1 MTSLHASG
9 SDTAC
14 ACGNTIAIFQKSC
27 CKETASWLVRVLSA
41 WNPQSSLVGLLV
53 MPVLAIAI
61 ANGIWFIGSAFVEA
75 AQNQAARERDEGPVA
90 YRGFARIHT
99 ASGPVIERGVLIVL
113 KGKILEVGA
122 EDQVKI
128 PANAKVQDMT
138 GTVIIPGLVDTHSHI
153 GIFGRPAGPHSAD
166 GNEMTG
172 PVQPGL
178 RAIDAINPHD
188 PGIRMALAGGVTTAN
203 IMPGSGNAIGGTTL
217 YVRLKGTVV
226 EAMRIMAGRVL
237 GGIKFANGE
246 NPKGAYGSKN
256 QAPGTRM
263 KIAALQREQLTK
275 AQAYKRQWDTY
286 NKAKADGK
294 KASPPDRDINL
305 DPLVEALE
313 RKRTVHFHC
322 HRADDIMTAVRLS
335 EEFGFELVLQ
345 HCTEGY
351 LIAEELARRGI
362 AVSLTLVDSPGGKPE
377 VMNLLEENAIILTKA
392 GVKVAI
398 NTDDFITESRF
409 FLRTGAIAVRGG
421 LSEDMALKALTLHG
435 AQMLHVEDKVGSLEK
450 GKDADFVVLSGAPF
464 SVYSHVLETYIEG
477 EKVFD
482 RSQHDDWT
490 YQAGGFALA
499 KNQQLLPKKTATIKP
514 LPAVKTPDVPKDAPK
529 LTDAPKKLA
538 VLAGRIHTVAGG
550 TIEDGIV
557 LVEDGKI
564 KQVGKRTEIA
574 VPPGYPVVTASVV
587 TPGLIDAHSVVGLSG
602 ALNFKKADQDQ
613 DEMSDPNQADL
624 RIMDSFNPH
633 EPLLQF
639 IREHGVTVLHALP
652 GRANVIAGQSG
663 IFRTYGRTADQM
675 KIRFPAGI
683 LVNLG
688 EVPKTSYPGKL
699 PGTRMGTANLVR
711 NALTLA
717 QAYAQKKQGGNDAA
731 APNLKHEAMQFV
743 LNKKIPVIF
752 SGHRADDLMTAL
764 RIAKEFN
771 LQAMLALATEGY
783 LIPDAILDAKVP
795 VLVHPTMQRA
805 STSETF
811 NAHLGTAAFL
821 TDRKIPSAISTAF
834 EGYVPKT
841 RVLRYEAAIAMV
853 NGLGF
858 DRALRSI
865 TLDAAKILAIDDQFG
880 SIEPGKVADLVLY
893 DGDPFEHSTHVTHT
907 IIGGRVVHDRTEYLK
922 LPFER
927 RALPLSTA
935 GGDYGCC
942 LGTW

>member
-1 MTSLHASG
+1 MKAAL
-9 SDTAC
+9 
-14 ACGNTIAIFQKSC
+14 IK
-27 CKETASWLVRVLSA
+27 
-41 WNPQSSLVGLLV
+41 LLV
-53 MPVLAIAI
+53 IPLAAVVA
-61 ANGIWFIGSAFVEA
+61 ANLLWFVASAFIEA
-75 AQNQAARERDEGPVA
+75 SQKTAGPDGDVPVV
-90 YRGFARIHT
+90 YRGARIHT

-113 KGKILEVGA
+113 KGKILDVGA

-128 PANAKVQDMT
+128 PANAKVRDMT
-138 GTVIIPGLVDTHSHI
+138 GKVIIPGLVDTHSHI
-153 GIFGRPAGPHSAD
+153 GIFNRPSGPHGAD

-203 IMPGSGNAIGGTTL
+203 IMPGSGNAIGGQTL

-246 NPKGAYGSKN
+246 NPKGAYGGKG

-263 KIAALQREQLTK
+263 KIAALQRESLTN
-275 AQAYKRQWDTY
+275 AQNYKRQWDNY
-286 NKAKADGK
+286 NKAKAEGK
-294 KASPPDRDINL
+294 HATTPERDINL

-351 LIAEELARRGI
+351 LVAEELARRGI
-362 AVSLTLVDSPGGKPE
+362 FVSLTLVDSPGGKPE
-377 VMNLLEENAIILTKA
+377 VMGLLEENAAILTNA

-421 LSEDMALKALTLHG
+421 LSEDIALKALTLHG
-435 AQMLHVEDKVGSLEK
+435 AQMLHLEERIGSLDK
-450 GKDADFVVLSGAPF
+450 GKDADFVVLSGRPF
-464 SVYSHVLETYIEG
+464 SVYTQVLETYIEG
-477 EKVFD
+477 DKVFD
-482 RSQHDDWT
+482 RGQHDDWT

-499 KNQQLLPKKTATIKP
+499 KNEKLLPKKTEAIKP
-514 LPAVKTPDVPKDAPK
+514 QNDAKLPAAPK
-529 LTDAPKKLA
+529 NAPSVTDVPKKLA
-538 VLAGRIHTVAGG
+538 VLAGVIHTVGKG
-550 TIEDGIV
+550 TIVNGII

-564 KQVGKRTEIA
+564 TKVGAQKDI
-574 VPPGYPVVTASVV
+574 PLPKGFPVVVAREV

-624 RIMDSFNPH
+624 RVMDSFNPQ

-639 IREHGVTVLHALP
+639 IREHGVTVVHAMP
-652 GRANVIAGQSG
+652 GRANVIAGQTG
-663 IFRTYGRTADQM
+663 IFRTHGRTAEQM
-675 KIRFPAGI
+675 KIRFPAGM

-688 EVPKTSYPGKL
+688 EVPKSSYPGKL
-699 PGTRMGTANLVR
+699 PNTRMGTANLIR
-711 NALTLA
+711 NALTAA
-717 QAYAQKKQGGNDAA
+717 QTYSQKKQGAKEPPT
-731 APNLKHEAMQFV
+731 PNLKHEAMELV
-743 LNKKIPVIF
+743 LKKKIPLIL
-752 SGHRADDLMTAL
+752 SGHRADDLMTGL
-764 RIAKEFN
+764 RIAKEYD
-771 LQAMLALATEGY
+771 LSAMLTLATEGY
-783 LIPDAILDAKVP
+783 LISDAILDAKVP
-795 VLVHPTMQRA
+795 VIVHPTMQRP
-805 STSETF
+805 STPETF
-811 NAHLGTAAFL
+811 NGNLGNAAFL
-821 TDRKIPSAISTAF
+821 VERKIPMAICTAF

-853 NGLGF
+853 NGLGHE
-858 DRALRSI
+858 RALKSI
-865 TLDAAKILAIDDQFG
+865 TLDAAKILGIDDQYG
-880 SIEPGKVADLVLY
+880 TIEAGKIADLVLY

-907 IIGGRVVHDRTEYLK
+907 IMAGRVVHDRAEYLK

-927 RALPLSTA
+927 RALPLSA
-935 GGDYGCC
+935 NGGDYGCC